1 MIDCIYEIHIN
12 TIRLFSQNHLKKQ
25 NHFRKNQNHP
35 PRKKTKMDLQDSS
48 TSAPTQTTPI
58 RIVVDNRE
66 HDIIEQL
73 RQKLTLPAYHSIISM
88 DVKPLTLGDWEVYYK
103 EELLLVWERKTFNDL
118 LASIKDGRYKE
129 QCCRLLSHYSS
140 RQIVYLIEGIFSQL
154 RPDQKQL
161 VVSCMTTLGLYKD
174 FHLWRSTS
182 VQDTVE
188 QLLLCSIKLSRE
200 YAKKNPMPSSTS
212 ITPNDSSTVDHNQDG
227 NGSAAGYSQYVVKK
241 EKKEKITRDNIG
253 LLFLK
258 QIPSISNATAVAL
271 MNHANGDFSQLIHC
285 VQTELDTLVNL
296 KVGKKR
302 IGRNVIQQ
310 LETFLG

>member
-1 MIDCIYEIHIN
+1 
-12 TIRLFSQNHLKKQ
+12 
-25 NHFRKNQNHP
+25 
-35 PRKKTKMDLQDSS
+35 MDLQESS
-48 TSAPTQTTPI
+48 TSTPTPTPI
-58 RIVVDNRE
+58 RIIVDNRE
-66 HDIIEQL
+66 HDVIEQL

-88 DVKPLTLGDWEVYYK
+88 DVKPLTLGDWEVYYQDQ
-103 EELLLVWERKTFNDL
+103 LLLVYERKTFNDL
-118 LASIKDGRYKE
+118 LASVKDGRYKE
-129 QCCRLLSHYSS
+129 QCCRLLNHYSS

-188 QLLLCSIKLSRE
+188 QLLLCSIKLARE
-200 YAKKNPMPSSTS
+200 YAKKNPIPTL
-212 ITPNDSSTVDHNQDG
+212 TNPTNGDSSTVEGQEA
-227 NGSAAGYSQYVVKK
+227 NGANGANGGAGYSQYVVKK
-241 EKKEKITRDNIG
+241 EKKENITRDNIG

-285 VQTELDTLVNL
+285 VQTELGTLANI

-310 LETFLG
+310 LETFLA

>member
-1 MIDCIYEIHIN
+1 
-12 TIRLFSQNHLKKQ
+12 
-25 NHFRKNQNHP
+25 
-35 PRKKTKMDLQDSS
+35 MDLQDSS

-58 RIVVDNRE
+58 RIIVDNRE
-66 HDIIEQL
+66 HDVIDQL

-88 DVKPLTLGDWEVYYK
+88 DVKPLTLGDWEVYYQDQ
-103 EELLLVWERKTFNDL
+103 LLLVYERKTFNDL

-129 QCCRLLSHYSS
+129 QCCRLLHHYSPK
-140 RQIVYLIEGIFSQL
+140 QIVYLIEGIFSQL

-161 VVSCMTTLGLYKD
+161 VVSCMTTLGLYKE
-174 FHLWRSTS
+174 FHIWRSTT

-188 QLLLCSIKLSRE
+188 QLLLCSIKLARE
-200 YAKKNPMPSSTS
+200 YSKKNPIPSSSSAS
-212 ITPNDSSTVDHNQDG
+212 INPNDSSTVESQEANA
-227 NGSAAGYSQYVVKK
+227 NESAGYSQYVIKK
-241 EKKEKITRDNIG
+241 EKKENITRDNIG

-271 MNHANGDFSQLIHC
+271 MNHANGDFSQLLHC
-285 VQTELDTLVNL
+285 IQTELDTLANL

-310 LETFLG
+310 LETFLA

>member
-1 MIDCIYEIHIN
+1 
-12 TIRLFSQNHLKKQ
+12 
-25 NHFRKNQNHP
+25 
-35 PRKKTKMDLQDSS
+35 MDLQDSS
-48 TSAPTQTTPI
+48 TPTPTPI
-58 RIVVDNRE
+58 RIVVDHRE
-66 HDIIEQL
+66 HDIIEHL
-73 RQKLTLPAYHSIISM
+73 RQKLTLPAYNSTVSM
-88 DVKPLTLGDWEVYYK
+88 VVKPLTLGDWEVYYK

-129 QCCRLLSHYSS
+129 QCCRILSHYSS

-161 VVSCMTTLGLYKD
+161 VISCMTTLGLYKD

-200 YAKKNPMPSSTS
+200 YAKKNPIPLSKNN
-212 ITPNDSSTVDHNQDG
+212 PHPHNNESSTVDG
-227 NGSAAGYSQYVVKK
+227 NGGAGYSQYVVKK
-241 EKKEKITRDNIG
+241 EKKENITRDNIG

-271 MNHANGDFSQLIHC
+271 MNHANGVFSQLIHC
-285 VQTELDTLVNL
+285 VQTELDTLANI

-310 LETFLG
+310 LETFLA

>member
-1 MIDCIYEIHIN
+1 
-12 TIRLFSQNHLKKQ
+12 
-25 NHFRKNQNHP
+25 
-35 PRKKTKMDLQDSS
+35 MDLQDSS

-58 RIVVDNRE
+58 RIIVDNRE
-66 HDIIEQL
+66 HDVIDQL
-73 RQKLTLPAYHSIISM
+73 RQKLTLPAYHSTVSM
-88 DVKPLTLGDWEVYYK
+88 DVKPLTLGDWEVYYQDQ
-103 EELLLVWERKTFNDL
+103 LLLVYERKTFNDL
-118 LASIKDGRYKE
+118 LASVKDGRYKE
-129 QCCRLLSHYSS
+129 QCCRLLNHYSS

-188 QLLLCSIKLSRE
+188 QLLLCSIKLARE
-200 YAKKNPMPSSTS
+200 YAKKNPIPSLTNP
-212 ITPNDSSTVDHNQDG
+212 TNADSSTVEGQEV
-227 NGSAAGYSQYVVKK
+227 NGANGANGCAGYSQYVVKK
-241 EKKEKITRDNIG
+241 EKKENITRDNIG

-285 VQTELDTLVNL
+285 VQTELDTLANI

-310 LETFLG
+310 LETFLA

>member
-1 MIDCIYEIHIN
+1 
-12 TIRLFSQNHLKKQ
+12 
-25 NHFRKNQNHP
+25 
-35 PRKKTKMDLQDSS
+35 MDLQDSS
-48 TSAPTQTTPI
+48 TSTPTQTTPI
-58 RIVVDNRE
+58 RIIVDTRE
-66 HDIIEQL
+66 HDVIEHL
-73 RQKLTLPAYHSIISM
+73 RQKLTLPAYHSTVSM
-88 DVKPLTLGDWEVYYK
+88 DVKPLTLGDWEVYYQDQ
-103 EELLLVWERKTFNDL
+103 LLLVYERKTFNDL
-118 LASIKDGRYKE
+118 LASVKDGRYKE
-129 QCCRLLSHYSS
+129 QCCRLLNHYSS

-188 QLLLCSIKLSRE
+188 QLLLCSIKLARE
-200 YAKKNPMPSSTS
+200 YAKKNPMPLSQSNIHPT
-212 ITPNDSSTVDHNQDG
+212 NADSSTVEGQEANT
-227 NGSAAGYSQYVVKK
+227 NGGAGYSQYVVKK
-241 EKKEKITRDNIG
+241 EKKENITRDNIG

-271 MNHANGDFSQLIHC
+271 MNHTNGDFSQLIHC
-285 VQTELDTLVNL
+285 VQTELDTLANI

-310 LETFLG
+310 LETFLA

>member
-1 MIDCIYEIHIN
+1 
-12 TIRLFSQNHLKKQ
+12 
-25 NHFRKNQNHP
+25 
-35 PRKKTKMDLQDSS
+35 MDLQDSS
-48 TSAPTQTTPI
+48 TSAPMQATPI
-58 RIVVDNRE
+58 RIIVDNRE
-66 HDIIEQL
+66 HDIIDQL
-73 RQKLTLPAYHSIISM
+73 RQKLTLQAYHSTVSM
-88 DVKPLTLGDWEVYYK
+88 VVKPLTLGDWEVYYQDQ
-103 EELLLVWERKTFNDL
+103 LLLVYERKTFNDL
-118 LASIKDGRYKE
+118 LASVKDGRYKE
-129 QCCRLLSHYSS
+129 QCCRLLNHYSS

-154 RPDQKQL
+154 RPEQKQL

-188 QLLLCSIKLSRE
+188 QLLLCSVKLARE
-200 YAKKNPMPSSTS
+200 YAKKNPIPSLTNP
-212 ITPNDSSTVDHNQDG
+212 TNGDSSTVEGQEA
-227 NGSAAGYSQYVVKK
+227 NGANGGAGYSQYVVKK
-241 EKKEKITRDNIG
+241 EKKENITRDNIG

-285 VQTELDTLVNL
+285 VQTELGTLANI

-310 LETFLG
+310 LETFLA

>member
-1 MIDCIYEIHIN
+1 
-12 TIRLFSQNHLKKQ
+12 
-25 NHFRKNQNHP
+25 
-35 PRKKTKMDLQDSS
+35 MDLQDSS
-48 TSAPTQTTPI
+48 TPTTTPI
-58 RIVVDNRE
+58 RIVVDHRE
-66 HDIIEQL
+66 HDIIEHL
-73 RQKLTLPAYHSIISM
+73 RQKLTLPAYHSTISM
-88 DVKPLTLGDWEVYYK
+88 DVKPLTLGDWEVYYQDQ
-103 EELLLVWERKTFNDL
+103 LLLVYERKTFNDL
-118 LASIKDGRYKE
+118 LASVKDGRYKE
-129 QCCRLLSHYSS
+129 QCCRLLHHYSS

-188 QLLLCSIKLSRE
+188 QLLLCSIKLARE
-200 YAKKNPMPSSTS
+200 YAKKNPMPLSQSNIHPT
-212 ITPNDSSTVDHNQDG
+212 IADSSTVEGQEANA
-227 NGSAAGYSQYVVKK
+227 NGGAGYSQYVVKK
-241 EKKEKITRDNIG
+241 EKKENITRDNIG

-285 VQTELDTLVNL
+285 VQTELDTLANI

-310 LETFLG
+310 LETFLA

>member
-1 MIDCIYEIHIN
+1 
-12 TIRLFSQNHLKKQ
+12 
-25 NHFRKNQNHP
+25 
-35 PRKKTKMDLQDSS
+35 MDLHDSS

-58 RIVVDNRE
+58 RIIVDNRE
-66 HDIIEQL
+66 HDVIDQL

-88 DVKPLTLGDWEVYYK
+88 DVKPLTLGDWEVYYQDQ
-103 EELLLVWERKTFNDL
+103 LLLVYERKTFNDL
-118 LASIKDGRYKE
+118 LASVKDGRYKE
-129 QCCRLLSHYSS
+129 QCCRLLHHYSPK
-140 RQIVYLIEGIFSQL
+140 QIVYLIEGIFSQL

-161 VVSCMTTLGLYKD
+161 VVSCMTTLGLYKE
-174 FHLWRSTS
+174 FHIWRSTS

-188 QLLLCSIKLSRE
+188 QLLLCIIKLSRE
-200 YAKKNPMPSSTS
+200 YAKKNPLPSSKNNPHLS
-212 ITPNDSSTVDHNQDG
+212 NADSSTVDHNQDG
-227 NGSAAGYSQYVVKK
+227 NGGAGYSQYVIKK
-241 EKKEKITRDNIG
+241 EKKENITRDNIG

-271 MNHANGDFSQLIHC
+271 MNHANGDFSQLLHC
-285 VQTELDTLVNL
+285 IQTELDTLANI

>member
-1 MIDCIYEIHIN
+1 
-12 TIRLFSQNHLKKQ
+12 
-25 NHFRKNQNHP
+25 
-35 PRKKTKMDLQDSS
+35 MDLHDSS

-58 RIVVDNRE
+58 RIIVDNRE
-66 HDIIEQL
+66 HDVIDQL
-73 RQKLTLPAYHSIISM
+73 RQKLTLPAYHSTVSM
-88 DVKPLTLGDWEVYYK
+88 DVKPLTLGDWEVYYQDQ
-103 EELLLVWERKTFNDL
+103 LLLVYERKTFNDL
-118 LASIKDGRYKE
+118 LASVKDGRYKE
-129 QCCRLLSHYSS
+129 QCCRLLNHYSS

-188 QLLLCSIKLSRE
+188 QLLLCSVKLARE
-200 YAKKNPMPSSTS
+200 YAKKNPIPALTNP
-212 ITPNDSSTVDHNQDG
+212 TNGDSSTVEGQEASG
-227 NGSAAGYSQYVVKK
+227 ANGGAGYSQYVVKK
-241 EKKEKITRDNIG
+241 EKKENITRDNIG

-285 VQTELDTLVNL
+285 VQTELDTLANI

-310 LETFLG
+310 LETFLA